1 MTDYEDILRQGAQAR
16 GWTIEVDQNCIAVRE
31 VPYRKKD
38 GETGTCQISVKTQD
52 DGLTMKAPENGGGAS
67 HAAVLIGVSQ
77 GHAYQATGGPVGNV
91 LWTDNTNQCV
101 ISIKRDD
108 GEYVNAW
115 HALVVY
121 TATVAGEVGL
131 EGRNQVERIFKFEI
145 DGEDSREMRAW
156 RDRAKGQKVA
166 IVGLGGVG
174 LWILDLMSKTHV
186 DEIRIW
192 DGDMVEGRNLLRAPG
207 WASQDAIGKN
217 KAQYFG
223 EHYKQMRRGIS
234 IHAEY
239 WQADDH
245 ADVFQDIDFVFV
257 AIDKEEH
264 RTALCEFLE
273 QMRVPFVD
281 VGMGIELGQGQVR
294 GSCQVFFSGEDPER
308 WRIGIPT
315 VEGAGEKDYYD
326 LQLADMGALNAA
338 LAVGTWRRHIG
349 QYESEKRDW
358 LIRYLMESNDLI
370 KRTEQSCAGG

>member
-1 MTDYEDILRQGAQAR
+1 
-16 GWTIEVDQNCIAVRE
+16 
-31 VPYRKKD
+31 
-38 GETGTCQISVKTQD
+38 
-52 DGLTMKAPENGGGAS
+52 MKAPENGSGAS

-77 GHAYQATGGPVGNV
+77 GRAHQATGEPVGNV

-101 ISIKRDD
+101 ISIKRDE
-108 GEYVNAW
+108 GEYLNAW
-115 HALVVY
+115 HALFVY

-131 EGRNQVERIFKFEI
+131 EERDQVERIFKFEI

-156 RDRAKGQKVA
+156 RNRARGQRVA
-166 IVGLGGVG
+166 IVGLGGVR
-174 LWILDLMSKTHV
+174 LWILDLMSKTYV
-186 DEIRIW
+186 NEIRIW
-192 DGDMVEGRNLLRAPG
+192 DGDAIEGRNLLRAPG

-223 EHYKQMRRGIS
+223 EHYQRMRKGIT

-245 ADVFQDIDFVFV
+245 SDAFQDLDFVFV
-257 AIDKEEH
+257 AIDKEET
-264 RTALCEFLE
+264 RTALCERLE
-273 QMRVPFVD
+273 QMRMPFID
-281 VGMGIELGQGQVR
+281 VGMGIELNKGQVR
-294 GSCQVFFSGEDPER
+294 GSCQVFFTGEDPGR

-349 QYESEKRDW
+349 QYEAEEKDW

-370 KRTEQSCAGG
+370 KRTEQP